1 VYPSND
7 PIKREG
13 KRKQQAKGD
22 EMLQKAK
29 SATNKQGIEETPHSI
44 PEWAKIGIEKKE
56 LPEREI
62 GVHDGLLV
70 FAR

>member
-44 PEWAKIGIEKKE
+44 PE
-56 LPEREI
+56 
-62 GVHDGLLV
+62 
-70 FAR
+70 